1 MEIPIR
7 SFKGIYSVLT
17 NEILIVQYDDLD
29 KKVWIPSFLTNFIY
43 HKYNNCSIN
52 TKVKVA
58 RNICAFIDYVN
69 NQVVLGEDKTFE
81 RLKDS
86 GLYGINYISNK
97 RGSSNSYD
105 IVKQKEKYLFKFY
118 RFLYSRGI
126 TSEAAKINMKI
137 VSSSE
142 PNSGGHYVEM
152 SPFEDN
158 SEITIEYPSKRKIP
172 SRILKDMEV
181 DVWNRFL
188 EFAEEHYPN
197 IALGVA
203 LQFMGGLRLGEVV
216 NLVISAV
223 TLCREQRYMKV
234 DIMDRQDELFGDRD
248 IKMTKSQ
255 NKKIRFD
262 QTVFNFNSEL
272 FEMYERHLK
281 RLANNPKITNRNAL
295 LVNSFGEPMTGE
307 SYSRY
312 FTNLKND
319 FIEYISSEG
328 YITVADDLIK
338 HDWNTHIGRHVF
350 TNYLIKIGAVN
361 DATSAPVA
369 RYLMVLRGDSSEK
382 SSLTYI
388 DVKAVIDVVID
399 KLDLIS
405 RVASSVNGI
414 GRIMND

>member
-1 MEIPIR
+1 
-7 SFKGIYSVLT
+7 
-17 NEILIVQYDDLD
+17 
-29 KKVWIPSFLTNFIY
+29 
-43 HKYNNCSIN
+43 
-52 TKVKVA
+52 
-58 RNICAFIDYVN
+58 
-69 NQVVLGEDKTFE
+69 
-81 RLKDS
+81 
-86 GLYGINYISNK
+86 
-97 RGSSNSYD
+97 
-105 IVKQKEKYLFKFY
+105 
-118 RFLYSRGI
+118 
-126 TSEAAKINMKI
+126 
-137 VSSSE
+137 
-142 PNSGGHYVEM
+142 
-152 SPFEDN
+152 
-158 SEITIEYPSKRKIP
+158 
-172 SRILKDMEV
+172 MEV

-188 EFAEEHYPN
+188 EFAEEHYSN

-338 HDWNTHIGRHVF
+338 HD
-350 TNYLIKIGAVN
+350 
-361 DATSAPVA
+361 
-369 RYLMVLRGDSSEK
+369 
-382 SSLTYI
+382 
-388 DVKAVIDVVID
+388 
-399 KLDLIS
+399 
-405 RVASSVNGI
+405 
-414 GRIMND
+414 